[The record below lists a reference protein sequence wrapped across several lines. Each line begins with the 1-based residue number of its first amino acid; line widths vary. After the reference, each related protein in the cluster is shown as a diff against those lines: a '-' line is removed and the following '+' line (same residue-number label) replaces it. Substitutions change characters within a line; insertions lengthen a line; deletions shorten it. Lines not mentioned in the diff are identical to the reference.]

1 MAQPVN
7 QPVPHVVQMPL
18 NNNMVAAR
26 SPDFANYIVQ
36 EQDTLGFGQ
45 MEDTQQPQHLPS
57 QQELP
62 HAVSMVA
69 PARDGQDEPELLI
82 GHVEWEAAVKVP
94 AEHIPEDTATMTI
107 QAIPLPNTSPRVRA
121 VFDRDVLASAMGRL
135 GISSHDAVAQ
145 YYDQPVRD
153 IPLME
158 DIDDIVPDTTG
169 PGMKLRI
176 PPGMMPPEEVVQG
189 RLKYFFEHCHPY
201 LPIMVPMEMYSQW
214 ANDREDI
221 SPLVLEGIFA
231 CCGYCSGDHLEG
243 DKWRAMA
250 ERHSKYYED
259 APRLSTLQGLVI
271 LLKANEFRA
280 KGGYHYRN
288 WTSITR
294 IVQMAVDLG
303 LHEHKDLHTRN
314 LCPDEGE
321 GNECI
326 VRTRLW
332 NAIFVLELMIGG
344 AQGRTGFS
352 VDIQSVDL
360 ENTLVFPL
368 MSDDEQTITAEFN
381 QLMRAIRVVRTT
393 NRNWAHL
400 RRTKAD
406 WANDVLFVENNK
418 DVGDWLVELP
428 DHLRIEFPTDGTL
441 PQIPSHFLA
450 NLHCYYYLAV
460 LLQHRPQVELLTR
473 EDARYAEE
481 VATCYDAAKRICV
494 LQEALK
500 EKYGWP
506 GLFPML
512 RGVHFHMYCVV
523 ACLMHH
529 LVSLWTLDPALFP
542 QTREFTERH
551 MRILD
556 DLTSRRPLQFMR
568 EKFGTFIDTLNSAE
582 PGELFVLRDDLQP
595 VRLSEGPESPP
606 AAGALDPLSMF
617 TSAPDLEGSGGS
629 GSNAVQTIESHEF
642 PAALH
647 QDGTGHAHII
657 TRPQSTATSHSSV
670 LSQAG
675 SSTRSRKPRNSVD
688 VGLESATEQPMRTQ
702 DFNAMPLMTA
712 FSKQFN
718 MGQFYQENSPQMDSA
733 GASNQT
739 LSQDIVPVE
748 TQYEYQQYQ
757 MQPPPFDSY
766 SGVPTQYPGSH
777 VAQQSVPD
785 YGASQMPIQ
794 YGHGPEMMTADDWN
808 LLIQQNMPRKR
819 KTRGSNEH
827 EPNKNQ
833 RLE

>member
-1 MAQPVN
+1 
-7 QPVPHVVQMPL
+7 MPL
-18 NNNMVAAR
+18 NSNMAATQ
-26 SPDFANYIVQ
+26 SSDYSNFAAQ
-36 EQDTLGFGQ
+36 EQVEHISNLAG
-45 MEDTQQPQHLPS
+45 EEYTQHEYNQQALPQ
-57 QQELP
+57 
-62 HAVSMVA
+62 AVSMLV
-69 PARDGQDEPELLI
+69 PAHDGQDEPELLI

-94 AEHIPEDTATMTI
+94 AEHIPEDTATLTI
-107 QAIPLPNTSPRVRA
+107 QPIAPPNTSPRARA
-121 VFDRDVLASAMGRL
+121 VFNRDTLVSAMGRL

-158 DIDDIVPDTTG
+158 DIDDVIPDTTG
-169 PGMKLRI
+169 DGMKLRI
-176 PPGMMPPEEVVQG
+176 PPGMMPPEEVVHH
-189 RLKYFFEHCHPY
+189 RLDYFFEHCHPY
-201 LPIMVPMEMYSQW
+201 LPLMVPAEMYAQW
-214 ANDREDI
+214 ANDRDNI

-231 CCGYCSGDHLEG
+231 CCGYCSGDDQEG
-243 DKWRAMA
+243 DRWRAMA
-250 ERHSKYYED
+250 ERHARYYED

-314 LCPDEGE
+314 LCPDEGQ

-332 NAIFVLELMIGG
+332 HTIFVLELMIGG

-352 VDIQSVDL
+352 VDIHSVDL
-360 ENTLVFPL
+360 ENSLVFPL
-368 MSDDEQTITAEFN
+368 MTEDERTITALFN

-393 NRNWAHL
+393 NKNWAHL

-406 WANDVLFVENNK
+406 WANDVLFIENNK
-418 DVGDWLVELP
+418 DVENWLTELP

-441 PQIPSHFLA
+441 PFISSHFLA

-500 EKYGWP
+500 QKYGWP

-512 RGVHFHMYCVV
+512 RGAHFHMYCVV
-523 ACLMHH
+523 ACLMYH
-529 LVSLWTLDPALFP
+529 LVSLWTLDPSLFP

-556 DLTSRRPLQFMR
+556 SLTSRRPLQFMR
-568 EKFGTFIDTLNSAE
+568 EKFATFIDTLNSAE
-582 PGELFVLRDDLQP
+582 PGEDFTLRDDLQP
-595 VRLSEGPESPP
+595 LRLSEGPESP
-606 AAGALDPLSMF
+606 AASGGLDPFSMF
-617 TSAPDLEGSGGS
+617 PSAPGLEGSS
-629 GSNAVQTIESHEF
+629 VNAVQTNENHEF

-657 TRPQSTATSHSSV
+657 ARPHSSATSRSSV
-670 LSQAG
+670 MSQ
-675 SSTRSRKPRNSVD
+675 SPRSRRSRRSSRKPRNSFD
-688 VGLESATEQPMRTQ
+688 VGLESTIEQPMRTQ
-702 DFNAMPLMTA
+702 DFNPMPLMTA
-712 FSKQFN
+712 FSEQFN
-718 MGQFYQENSPQMDSA
+718 MGQFYQENSPQMEPA
-733 GASNQT
+733 EEPGQ
-739 LSQDIVPVE
+739 LPSQSIVPAE
-748 TQYEYQQYQ
+748 AQYGYQHYE
-757 MQPPPFDSY
+757 MQPSSFDAY
-766 SGVPTQYPGSH
+766 TGVTPQYPGTQM
-777 VAQQSVPD
+777 AQT
-785 YGASQMPIQ
+785 SQNYDTPHMPVH
-794 YGHGPEMMTADDWN
+794 YGHGPETMTADDWN

-819 KTRGSNEH
+819 KTTGASENER
-827 EPNKNQ
+827 NKNQ
-833 RLE
+833 RLG